1 MLPVRDSQMDKIP
14 SKETNLFYYGSENT
28 KRSKIDTYQS
38 TNYTF
43 DINSK
48 TSGSVGTVIITPQAG
63 LSHLWVGVKLPSAPQ
78 GLDSYDGLAL
88 GTGWGFSLI
97 ESMTYR
103 YGSSAPFSLS
113 GNALRVAACVN
124 AGNAGEK
131 EQLMSAFG
139 GQACSGEQIADDNLY
154 SYFPLTLAHVSSE
167 SGSEVRAP
175 IDTSMLNGPITINI
189 QWADFS
195 KVFAKSP
202 AFGAGTVNIA
212 LSEAWVGT
220 RQIIPM
226 YSDDKMVL
234 KNGQVYNYP
243 IKFYQP
249 PNAIPLAKSVSPQT
263 VNLVGIKSGQC
274 QGIYTWVVKSGGAA
288 SEVYKANQNIFVPL
302 KDVKMTYAGTVL
314 QYMRGNGAAA
324 AFMDTLFQDCPS
336 YFTATQISLVGAG
349 AEADW
354 NTTTVPKISYFQ
366 HYPFIQRFEGQS
378 DSCLLQNGVRVDS
391 GSIQLDLAINDLT
404 FDDTADYTLYYMP
417 WFSAALSLDAGGGC
431 NYLF

>member
-1 MLPVRDSQMDKIP
+1 MLPVRDSQMDKVP

-48 TSGSVGTVIITPQAG
+48 TSNSVGTCIITNQAG
-63 LSHLWVGVKLPSAPQ
+63 LSHLWVGVRLPAQ
-78 GLDSYDGLAL
+78 DYTGLAL
-88 GTGWGFSLI
+88 GTGWGFSLV
-97 ESMTYR
+97 SQMTFR

-131 EQLMSAFG
+131 EQLMSGFG
-139 GQACSGEQIADDNLY
+139 GQACAGVQIADDNLY
-154 SYFPLTLAHVSSE
+154 AYFPLTLAHVSSE
-167 SGSEVRAP
+167 SGTEVRAP
-175 IDTSMLNGPITINI
+175 FPTDMLNGPITIDI

-195 KVFAKSP
+195 KVFAAAP
-202 AFGAGTVNIA
+202 GVVIPNIA
-212 LSEAWVGT
+212 LAEAWVGT
-220 RQIIPM
+220 RQIIPI

-249 PNAIPLAKSVSPQT
+249 PNAIPLAKQLTSQT

-274 QGIYTWVVKSGGAA
+274 QGIYTWVVKSGGATA
-288 SEVYKANQNIFVPL
+288 TISEINKANQNIFVPL

-336 YFTATQISLVGAG
+336 YFTAAELSLNAQLD
-349 AEADW
+349 DW
-354 NTTTVPKISYFQ
+354 SLTTTPKISYFQ
-366 HYPFIQRFEGQS
+366 HYPFIQRFEQLS

-391 GSIQLDLAINDLT
+391 GSIQLDLSINESDDD
-404 FDDTADYTLYYMP
+404 FDASANYTLYYMP